1 MKFTIITTILTVL
14 FCGCII
20 GIVSLC
26 QDKAEIQKQ
35 INKKYSDTPHY
46 YKRYF
51 TQHKKL
57 FK

>member
-20 GIVSLC
+20 GIVQLC
-26 QDKAEIQKQ
+26 QEKTEIQKQ
-35 INKKYSDTPHY
+35 INNMYSDTPTY
-46 YKRYF
+46 YKRYLI
-51 TQHKKL
+51 QHKKM